1 MMQMVLAIAAL
12 GAAVLGGFF
21 LTFSDF
27 MMRSLGRA
35 SGPAGMEV
43 MQVINREVFRST
55 FIVMFFGYAVLS
67 LVAILWGLVHSSPW
81 AVAGGVVYLLGTMVT
96 TGLGNVPMNVR
107 LDRGEGGLD
116 YWAHYVLRW
125 TQFNHLRTLSC
136 LVTAVCFLQ
145 GALVLAS

>member
-1 MMQMVLAIAAL
+1 MIESIFAIAAL

-55 FIVMFFGYAVLS
+55 FIVMFFGYGVLS
-67 LVAILWGLVHSSPW
+67 LGAIVWGGLTGSPW
-81 AVAGGVVYLLGTMVT
+81 AIAGGVVYLLGTILT

-107 LDRGEGGLD
+107 LDKGEGGLD
-116 YWAHYVLRW
+116 YWAHYVVRW
-125 TQFNHLRTLSC
+125 TQFNHIRTLAC
-136 LVTAVCFLQ
+136 MITAVCFLQ
-145 GALVLAS
+145 AALALAA